1 MSDDQQG
8 NDDATLSVQLANQII
23 NVANSRLEDGMP
35 PDLIAA
41 GLRHAAANF
50 SAYAFFRTGSGP
62 QDPNTVVENFL
73 SFFDYY
79 LGIHEPKDQ
88 PGMGLP
94 QTIAQAKDEL

>member
-1 MSDDQQG
+1 MTSDDNEHSPG
-8 NDDATLSVQLANQII
+8 MDFANELI
-23 NVANSRLEDGMP
+23 NIANSSLENGTLTEGM
-35 PDLIAA
+35 
-41 GLRHAAANF
+41 RHAAANF

-88 PGMGLP
+88 PGMGLS